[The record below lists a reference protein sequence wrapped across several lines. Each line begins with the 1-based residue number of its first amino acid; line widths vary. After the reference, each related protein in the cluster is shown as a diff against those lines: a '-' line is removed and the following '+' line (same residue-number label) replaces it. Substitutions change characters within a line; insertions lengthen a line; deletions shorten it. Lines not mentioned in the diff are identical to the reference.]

1 MFVAIKRQ
9 ALKNGIVK
17 RGTKWAYVLRVPN
30 PLTGKTKPQW
40 VGGFA
45 SEVEAKAARDKA
57 RVALSGGVYVS
68 PSKVT
73 VEDFLRSWIKIHSES
88 LKPKTA
94 RDYSDMIERKM
105 VPRLGK
111 IQLSQ
116 LRPSHIQGFYSDL
129 FAQGGKDGEPL
140 SARTVQYHASIL
152 KKALNYAVE
161 VDGLLATNP
170 AKKVQLPKGSPR
182 RLEPFSRDEAR
193 AFLDE
198 LRDHRLFA
206 FFRLAIYSGAR
217 KGELLALTWSD
228 LDFENC
234 KLSISKNRIYFNKSI
249 LVQNSTKGGD
259 GRRVITLD
267 PETVEILRAHRRAQV
282 EERLL
287 AGSEWHDSDY
297 IFVNE
302 FGHPINYST
311 PTALFSKIRKR
322 AGLREQRFHD
332 LRHFHATV
340 LLEAGTPLHVVAQRL
355 GHRDAMTTATTYA
368 HVTNQQ
374 AENAS
379 LIFAKAVE

>member
-1 MFVAIKRQ
+1 M
-9 ALKNGIVK
+9 KNGIAK
-17 RGTKWAYVLRVPN
+17 RGTKWAYVLRVPD
-30 PLTGKTKPQW
+30 PVTGKTKPQW
-40 VGGFA
+40 VSGFT
-45 SEVEAKAARDKA
+45 SEAEAKSARDKA
-57 RVALSGGVYVS
+57 RVALTGGVYVS
-68 PSKVT
+68 PTKIT
-73 VEDFLRSWIKIHSES
+73 VEEFLRAWVTIHAES
-88 LKPKTA
+88 LKPKTG
-94 RDYSDMIERKM
+94 RDYRDMIERKM

-129 FAQGGKDGEPL
+129 FAQGGEDGQPL

-152 KKALNYAVE
+152 KKALSYAVE

-170 AKKVQLPKGSPR
+170 AKKVQLPKGTPR
-182 RLEPFSRDEAR
+182 RLEPFTREEAR
-193 AFLDE
+193 TFLE
-198 LRDHRLFA
+198 TLKDHRLFA

-217 KGELLALTWSD
+217 KGELLALTWND
-228 LDFENC
+228 LDFENS
-234 KLSISKNRIYFNKSI
+234 KVSISKNRIYFNKSI
-249 LVQNSTKGGD
+249 LVQNSTKGGE

-267 PETVEILRAHRRAQV
+267 PETMEILRAHRRTQIG
-282 EERLL
+282 ERLL
-287 AGSEWHDSDY
+287 AGSGWQDTDY

-302 FGHPINYST
+302 FGAPINYST
-311 PTALFSKIRKR
+311 PTALFAKTRKR

-332 LRHFHATV
+332 CRHFHATV

>member
-1 MFVAIKRQ
+1 M
-9 ALKNGIVK
+9 KNGIAK
-17 RGTKWAYVLRVPN
+17 RGTKWAYVLRVPD

-40 VGGFA
+40 VSGYA

-57 RVALSGGVYVS
+57 RVALTGGVYVS
-68 PSKVT
+68 PTKIT
-73 VEDFLRSWIKIHSES
+73 VAEFLRSWVTIHAES
-88 LKPKTA
+88 LKPKTGQ
-94 RDYSDMIERKM
+94 DYKDMIERKI

-129 FAQGGKDGEPL
+129 FAQGGEDGEPL

-170 AKKVQLPKGSPR
+170 AKKVQLPKGTPR
-182 RLEPFSRDEAR
+182 RLEPFTRDEAKV
-193 AFLDE
+193 FLVA

-217 KGELLALTWSD
+217 KGEILALTWND
-228 LDFENC
+228 LDLENS
-234 KLSISKNRIYFNKSI
+234 KVSISKNRIYFNKSI
-249 LVQNSTKGGD
+249 LVQNSTKGGE

-267 PETVEILRAHRRAQV
+267 PETMEILRAHRRAQI

-287 AGSEWHDSDY
+287 AGREWEDSDY

-302 FGHPINYST
+302 FGVPINYST
-311 PTALFSKIRKR
+311 PTALFTKMRKR

-379 LIFAKAVE
+379 IIFAKAVE